1 MDKTLSDQVR
11 GILNVLARRVSASF
25 RLAICVYLWFD
36 NATRGVSRLVRI
48 GMETGMD
55 SRCEC

>member
-36 NATRGVSRLVRI
+36 NATRGVS
-48 GMETGMD
+48 
-55 SRCEC
+55 